1 MSDPTGLR
9 RLAPLIAEAAS
20 VEGEMDLGRILR
32 ILVAE
37 VQAVT
42 DAPYVALGVIGEH
55 QVLSDFVYEG
65 ISKEQ
70 ADEIGKLPTG
80 HGVLGTVI
88 RENQTIILES
98 ISDHPDSIGFPEHHP
113 PMEAFLGVPVS
124 VGGDP
129 FGNLY
134 LTDKEGGFTD
144 EDIAVVEAISRVAGA
159 AIQVARLQ
167 TRLRHMAVIEDRQRI
182 ARDLHDSVI
191 QDIFAVG
198 LSLQGLSTRVSEME
212 VREQLDSSI
221 DTLDGTVNTL
231 RRYVFELREEVVP
244 ATGLDDKI
252 QALVARMGS
261 AYPTKVELSVEPL
274 ESYPSD
280 QELVLLLTEAL
291 SNALRHADAAKITVD
306 VMQRGEDILVR
317 IADDGIGFDPANI
330 EAGMGLANMRA
341 RALGLGGTLE
351 LEAEPGEGTTVIAR
365 IPIRSLQSRN

>member
-306 VMQRGEDILVR
+306 VMQKGEDILVR

>member
-1 MSDPTGLR
+1 MTDPTGLR

-20 VEGEMDLGRILR
+20 VEGEVDLGRILR

-37 VQAVT
+37 VQAAT
-42 DAPYVALGVIGEH
+42 GAPYVALGVLGEH

-70 ADEIGKLPTG
+70 ADKIGKLPSG

-88 RENQTIILES
+88 RENQTIIVER
-98 ISDHPDSIGFPEHHP
+98 ISEHPDSIGFPDHHP

-144 EDIAVVEAISRVAGA
+144 EDIAAVEAISRVAGA
-159 AIQVARLQ
+159 AIQTARLQ
-167 TRLRHMAVIEDRQRI
+167 TRLRHMAVVEDRQRI

-198 LSLQGLSTRVSEME
+198 LSLQGLSTRVDDQG
-212 VREQLDSSI
+212 VRDQLDSSI
-221 DTLDGTVNTL
+221 DTLDRTVNTL
-231 RRYVFELREEVVP
+231 RRYVFELREDVMP

-306 VMQRGEDILVR
+306 VIKEEDDIVVR
-317 IADDGIGFDPANI
+317 ITDDGIGFDPAGI

-341 RALGLGGTLE
+341 RALGLDGTLE
-351 LEAEPGEGTTVIAR
+351 LHSESGEGTTVVAR
-365 IPIRSLQSRN
+365 VPIRSLQSRR

>member
-1 MSDPTGLR
+1 MIDPTGLR

-42 DAPYVALGVIGEH
+42 GAPYVALGVIGGH

-70 ADEIGKLPTG
+70 ADEIGKLPSG

-88 RENQTIILES
+88 RENRTIIVEK
-98 ISDHPDSIGFPEHHP
+98 IADHPDSIGFPEHHP
-113 PMEAFLGVPVS
+113 PMESFLGVPVS

-144 EDIAVVEAISRVAGA
+144 EDIAAVEAISRVAGA
-159 AIQVARLQ
+159 AIQTARLQ
-167 TRLRHMAVIEDRQRI
+167 TRLRHMAVVEDRHRI

-198 LSLQGLSTRVSEME
+198 LSLQGLSTRVDEQN
-212 VREQLDSSI
+212 VRDQLDSSI
-221 DTLDGTVNTL
+221 DTLDRTVNTL
-231 RRYVFELREEVVP
+231 RRYVFELREDVMP
-244 ATGLDDKI
+244 TTGLDDKV
-252 QALVARMGS
+252 QALVSRMGS
-261 AYPTKVELSVEPL
+261 AYPTKVELSVETL

-280 QELVLLLTEAL
+280 DELVLLLTEAL
-291 SNALRHADAAKITVD
+291 SNALRHADADEIAVD
-306 VMQRGEDILVR
+306 VAQEDEDIVVR
-317 IADDGIGFDPANI
+317 ITDDGIGFDPADI
-330 EAGMGLANMRA
+330 QAGMGLANMRA
-341 RALGLGGTLE
+341 RALGLDGTLE
-351 LEAEPGEGTTVIAR
+351 LQAEPGQGTTVIAR
-365 IPIRSLQSRN
+365 IPIRSLQSRR

>member
-159 AIQVARLQ
+159 AIQIARLQ

-306 VMQRGEDILVR
+306 VMQEGEDILVR

-341 RALGLGGTLE
+341 RALGLDGTLV

-365 IPIRSLQSRN
+365 IPIRSLQSRR